1 LELAHRRYGDIVR
14 IDPNELSIIGAD
26 VWKDTHSRSTASG
39 SSRRLLPKH
48 WDKYVH
54 SPNSVYNLLDAP
66 DAEHARMRKLFNP
79 AFSERAL
86 RKQQPLFQGYADRL
100 IAKLRAQAG
109 AKVNLVHMFNFT
121 AFDIM
126 SELAFGQS
134 LKMLEQNEY
143 CPWVQVIFDFLK
155 IDARMNAVSKFL
167 PPVQILVRTLLGRY
181 IRGKK
186 AEHFSFCEERVS
198 HRLNVGSEKADI

>member
-66 DAEHARMRKLFNP
+66 DAEHARMRK
-79 AFSERAL
+79 
-86 RKQQPLFQGYADRL
+86 
-100 IAKLRAQAG
+100 
-109 AKVNLVHMFNFT
+109 
-121 AFDIM
+121 
-126 SELAFGQS
+126 
-134 LKMLEQNEY
+134 
-143 CPWVQVIFDFLK
+143 
-155 IDARMNAVSKFL
+155 
-167 PPVQILVRTLLGRY
+167 
-181 IRGKK
+181 
-186 AEHFSFCEERVS
+186 
-198 HRLNVGSEKADI
+198 